1 MSLAAL
7 CSYTFVLAV
16 QSVSEVPDPRPA
28 SLVVDQAGVLDAA
41 AEARLNGVLLGARD
55 RLGPTLAV
63 VTVDDVAGTPKE
75 FATALFNHWQLG
87 SAAKHDGVLV
97 LLVMG
102 KRRLEVETGTGIEP
116 ALPAWWLS
124 EMQAAKMVPRFKQG
138 AFGDGLEQGV
148 MAMVE
153 RLGALPGEGERDT
166 APGEYH
172 SDGTRVNRAPANG
185 APAER
190 PPGTVDAPEDIPGP
204 STALKVVMGLGGLS
218 AAGALGLL
226 GRSLYRRRRC
236 AKCKQEMFL
245 LDEVADDAH
254 LDAGQKT
261 EEKVNSVNYDVLI
274 CRGCQDTRVLR
285 HGRWFSGRSRCD
297 ACGYKTEKR
306 TSETISHATYTSG
319 GTVRVTET
327 CAHCNR
333 NHSYTRRT
341 AKLSPPSTS
350 SSSGGSSR
358 SSSYS
363 SSRSSSSSSSS
374 RSSSS
379 SSRSSGGSS
388 RGGGAGSSW

>member
-16 QSVSEVPDPRPA
+16 QSVADVPDPRPA

-41 AEARLNGVLLGARD
+41 AEGRLNAALLDARD
-55 RLGPTLAV
+55 KLGPTLAV
-63 VTVDDVAGTPKE
+63 VAVDDVPGTPKE

-87 SAAKHDGVLV
+87 SAAKNDGVLV

-148 MAMVE
+148 MAMVQ

-166 APGEYH
+166 APGEYR
-172 SDGTRVNRAPANG
+172 SDGAQV
-185 APAER
+185 ER
-190 PPGTVDAPEDIPGP
+190 PAGGVDTPKKIPGP
-204 STALKVVMGLGGLS
+204 STALRVVMGLGVLS
-218 AAGALGLL
+218 ALGSGGLL
-226 GRSLYRRRRC
+226 ARHIYRRRKC
-236 AKCKQEMFL
+236 AKCKLEMFQ
-245 LDEVADDAH
+245 LDDIADDAH
-254 LDAGQKT
+254 LDAGQKA
-261 EEKVNSVNYDVLI
+261 EERLGTVNYDVLI

-285 HGRWFSGRSRCD
+285 HGRWFSGHGKCD

-306 TSETISHATYTSG
+306 TSRTIAHASYTSG
-319 GTVRVTET
+319 GVVRITET

-333 NHSYTRRT
+333 VHTYDRRT

-350 SSSGGSSR
+350 SSSSSSR
-358 SSSYS
+358 SSSY